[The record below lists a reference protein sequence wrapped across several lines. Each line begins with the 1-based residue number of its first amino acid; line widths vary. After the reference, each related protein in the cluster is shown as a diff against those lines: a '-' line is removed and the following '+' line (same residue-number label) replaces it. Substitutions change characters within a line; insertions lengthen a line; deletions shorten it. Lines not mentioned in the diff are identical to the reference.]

1 MGLLSPLCLSYH
13 PLFNFYYIYLFM
25 GGVVQSATA
34 GCGSR
39 ERLLGTSFLLPPT
52 TWVLRQNSGFHA
64 WLQHPWLL
72 SHLTGPPVPPFRTFP
87 VALPLKWP
95 PCIVKQLR
103 WVSEPVCVLGIPPH
117 PQCTPTQ
124 PFSERGELSE
134 AAPPGQCCLFVS
146 QLPFH
151 PLLIYCCLGA
161 APTFLDLSHTLYKRT
176 TPGWGLGE
184 MPSARMLLYSFRRQ
198 DQVPSRWVWVL
209 ACCSFAVQPREV
221 FGMNPVHS
229 THHEAGLLV
238 QGSCLF
244 LLGSSSC

>member
-1 MGLLSPLCLSYH
+1 M
-13 PLFNFYYIYLFM
+13 
-25 GGVVQSATA
+25 QSATA

-39 ERLLGTSFLLPPT
+39 GQLLGTSFLLPPT

-87 VALPLKWP
+87 VALPWKWP

-103 WVSEPVCVLGIPPH
+103 WVSEPVCVLGIPPTRNAH
-117 PQCTPTQ
+117 PHSPSVREGSSLRLLLLDSVACSYPSS
-124 PFSERGELSE
+124 PFILCS
-134 AAPPGQCCLFVS
+134 FN
-146 QLPFH
+146 
-151 PLLIYCCLGA
+151 CCLGA

-221 FGMNPVHS
+221 FG
-229 THHEAGLLV
+229 HEPCA
-238 QGSCLF
+238 QHPP
-244 LLGSSSC
+244 